1 MPAKCPIC
9 SKPTAPDYR
18 PFCSR
23 RCADVDLQRW
33 LVGRY
38 AIPAAREEDG
48 DDDEPDAPF
57 DPGTRDP

>member
-1 MPAKCPIC
+1 MITAKCPVC
-9 SKPTAPDYR
+9 GKSPAPDYR

-38 AIPAAREEDG
+38 AISGADDEDG
-48 DDDEPDAPF
+48 PLKDAPE
-57 DPGTRDP
+57 D